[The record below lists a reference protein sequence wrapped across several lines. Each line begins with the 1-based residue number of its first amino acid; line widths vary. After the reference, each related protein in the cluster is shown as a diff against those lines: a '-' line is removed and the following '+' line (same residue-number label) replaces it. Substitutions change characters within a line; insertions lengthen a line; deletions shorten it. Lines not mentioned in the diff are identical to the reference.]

1 MKTCLVNTSDTASV
15 YTWGGK
21 SRQKETW
28 WWNDVVDCV
37 IKEDSGKSGRIV
49 EKNISKQ
56 KRRLSTQL
64 GKAYKKPTLEQKQN
78 FK

>member
-1 MKTCLVNTSDTASV
+1 MKTCLVNTSDTASG

-21 SRQKETW
+21 SRQKKT

-49 EKNISKQ
+49 EKNIFKQ
-56 KRRLSTQL
+56 KEDYLR
-64 GKAYKKPTLEQKQN
+64 N
-78 FK
+78 